1 MNEVKLVE
9 FLNFGDLPGMLLDHI
24 VKLADKR
31 FHRRY
36 ELNQTLRDNHSSKIP
51 SEFGALRNHVA
62 YIAYDIVER
71 HPLRL
76 HLFGDNTDVGLCLEC
91 AFKGDVRCRAPHKL
105 YEVIIL
111 LG

>member
-1 MNEVKLVE
+1 MRVKLVE

-36 ELNQTLRDNHSSKIP
+36 ELNQTSGTITVPKFHP
-51 SEFGALRNHVA
+51 SLARSRNHVA

-76 HLFGDNTDVGLCLEC
+76 HLFGDNADVGLCLEC